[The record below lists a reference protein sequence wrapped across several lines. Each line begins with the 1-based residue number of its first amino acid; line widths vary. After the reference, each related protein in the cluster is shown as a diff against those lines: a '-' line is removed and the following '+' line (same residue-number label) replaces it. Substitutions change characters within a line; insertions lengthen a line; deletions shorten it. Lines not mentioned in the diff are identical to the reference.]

1 MNTPPNPIASIRDR
15 LDSAPA
21 GPERFLWGATAGV
34 CVSHLLHGTILGGRA
49 ADLAGR
55 SVLVATQDQF
65 AAALAFVELDGIAG
79 RLIVCTPDLPSE
91 HLPGVVARGG
101 ADAILSDHDRG
112 DGGSGPPLQIRCD
125 RAVTP
130 AEETPITRG
139 KTEWVLLTSGT
150 TGAPK
155 MLVLSFA
162 SLTAPLDSGPTN
174 PTSQSAHV
182 VWGTFYAIRRYGGLQ
197 IFFRALLGR
206 GSFVLAGAGEPI
218 GDYLARLGAHG
229 ATHVSGTPSHW
240 RRALMSPEA
249 RAIAPR
255 YVRLSGEIADQGILN
270 ALRSFYPRARVCHAF
285 ASTEAGVGF
294 EVDDGLEGFPAS
306 MIGSSG
312 DVHIKVDDG
321 SLRIR
326 SARNAI
332 GYVGEESSRLTDNEG
347 FVDTGD
353 MVERRGDRY
362 YFLGRRNGI
371 INVGGLKV
379 YPEEVEATINRHPAV
394 RTSIV
399 RSARSSITGS
409 LVVADVVL
417 KRESDRC
424 GACDEI
430 VDFKREILQICHD
443 SLPPHKIPATIRFVP
458 ALEIAAAGKL
468 ARHA

>member
-1 MNTPPNPIASIRDR
+1 M
-15 LDSAPA
+15 
-21 GPERFLWGATAGV
+21 
-34 CVSHLLHGTILGGRA
+34 
-49 ADLAGR
+49 
-55 SVLVATQDQF
+55 
-65 AAALAFVELDGIAG
+65 
-79 RLIVCTPDLPSE
+79 
-91 HLPGVVARGG
+91 
-101 ADAILSDHDRG
+101 
-112 DGGSGPPLQIRCD
+112 
-125 RAVTP
+125 
-130 AEETPITRG
+130 
-139 KTEWVLLTSGT
+139 
-150 TGAPK
+150 
-155 MLVLSFA
+155 
-162 SLTAPLDSGPTN
+162 
-174 PTSQSAHV
+174 
-182 VWGTFYAIRRYGGLQ
+182 
-197 IFFRALLGR
+197 
-206 GSFVLAGAGEPI
+206 LAGAGEPV

-270 ALRSFYPRARVCHAF
+270 ALRSFYPNARVGHAF

-306 MIGSSG
+306 MVGASG
-312 DVHIKVDDG
+312 DVQIKVDNG

-326 SARNAI
+326 SARNAVR
-332 GYVGEESSRLTDNEG
+332 YLGEDPSTLTDDEG

-362 YFLGRRNGI
+362 YFLGRRNGV

-394 RTSIV
+394 RMSMV
-399 RSARSSITGS
+399 RSTRSSITGS

-417 KRESDRC
+417 KEEPGRR

-443 SLPPHKIPATIRFVP
+443 SLLPHKVPATIRFVP
-458 ALEIAAAGKL
+458 ALEMAAAGKM